1 MGISRQDSS
10 TISGQ
15 SRSQLEAR
23 AEAETQRQGRC
34 LPEELRPYKCCPP
47 ELQQSLLS
55 WRWGERENFVD
66 RNSSEG
72 SRPGAGCVQ
81 PKGPQKSRR
90 KNERSLKLSC
100 MV

>member
-1 MGISRQDSS
+1 MGISRQDFS

-55 WRWGERENFVD
+55 
-66 RNSSEG
+66 
-72 SRPGAGCVQ
+72 
-81 PKGPQKSRR
+81 
-90 KNERSLKLSC
+90 
-100 MV
+100 